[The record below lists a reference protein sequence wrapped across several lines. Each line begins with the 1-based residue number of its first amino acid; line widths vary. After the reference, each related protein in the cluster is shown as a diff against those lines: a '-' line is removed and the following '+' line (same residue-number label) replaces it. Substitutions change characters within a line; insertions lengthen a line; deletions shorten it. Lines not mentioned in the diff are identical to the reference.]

1 MTSMTSILARLGK
14 SFRYGAE
21 MLVRICALAERR
33 CALCRNPFFPEQ
45 GENVRSRLFC
55 PSCRPL
61 MMRREAGFCPHCGEP
76 SAVPDAPLVPCGEC
90 LRKLPPWNDFLFYGI
105 YEGALRE
112 LILKAKFGGSISA
125 LDVLGHLLAERC
137 ADHYSSAMLPQVVI
151 PVPLHTSRLR
161 ERGLDQCLELA
172 RPVAKALGIPLYAD
186 VLRKVLATRPQE
198 GLSRER
204 RCELHQPFAA
214 SPEVNGLRILLLDD
228 VCTTGSTLKRAAEC
242 LLEAG
247 AFSVDVAV
255 LARASRHSGSMDSKS
270 GTGKGGSL
278 SLP

>member
-1 MTSMTSILARLGK
+1 MTSVLVRLGK
-14 SFRYGAE
+14 NLRYGAE
-21 MLVRICALAERR
+21 MLARICGLTECR
-33 CALCRNPFFPEQ
+33 CALCREPFFPEK
-45 GENVRSRLFC
+45 GKDVRTSLFC

-61 MMRREAGFCPHCGEP
+61 MAHREAGFCPYCGEP
-76 SAVPDAPLVPCGEC
+76 SAVPDAPLVPCSEC

-125 LDVLGHLLAERC
+125 LDVLGQMLAERC
-137 ADHYSSAMLPQVVI
+137 AEHYASAMLPQVVV
-151 PVPLHTSRLR
+151 PVPLHMSRLR

-172 RPVAKALGIPLYAD
+172 RPVAKALDIPLYSN

-228 VCTTGSTLKRAAEC
+228 VCTTGSTLMRAAEC

-255 LARASRHSGSMDSKS
+255 LARASRHSISMDSKS

>member
-1 MTSMTSILARLGK
+1 MTSVLARLGK

-21 MLVRICALAERR
+21 MLVHICALAERR
-33 CALCRNPFFPEQ
+33 CALCREPFFPEQ
-45 GENVRSRLFC
+45 GEDIRKSLFC
-55 PSCRPL
+55 PSCRTL
-61 MMRREAGFCPHCGEP
+61 IARREAGFCPHCGEP
-76 SAVPDAPLVPCGEC
+76 SSVPDAPLVPCGEC
-90 LRKLPPWNDFLFYGI
+90 LRKLPPWNNFLFYGI

-125 LDVLGHLLAERC
+125 LDVLGQLLAERC
-137 ADHYSSAMLPQVVI
+137 AEHYASAMLPQVVV

-172 RPVAKALGIPLYAD
+172 RPVAKALDIPLYAD
-186 VLRKVLATRPQE
+186 VLRKVMATRPQE

-204 RCELHQPFAA
+204 RCELHQPFTA
-214 SPEVNGLRILLLDD
+214 SPEVDGLCILLLDD
-228 VCTTGSTLKRAAEC
+228 VCTTGSTLMRAAEC

-247 AFSVDVAV
+247 ALSVDVAV
-255 LARASRHSGSMDSKS
+255 LARASRHSTPEVSKS
-270 GTGKGGSL
+270 DTGKGESL